1 MWKYVVFRP
10 QNHTSY
16 WGACQMDWF
25 VVKDRPMS
33 NSTQSGQGAISNI
46 LAVAG
51 FIILIAIIIWGAY
64 HFLELASS
72 GLSSLFGRNSDAIK
86 VTLSDNTVAS
96 GEAFDASWTYTPEG
110 AGVYTVLYQCTEG
123 LQLRSVT
130 GNGIVTAIP
139 CGAAFPLGNETTKTA
154 RIIPSVSGDKTIDTT
169 VTFIFN
175 PAVDSTSTS
184 TATAPRPQGSAKVA
198 IAPAATAGTGTAQ
211 NGTGTNG
218 TGTGS
223 GTGTKTGTATKPAA
237 TTPAKP
243 VVTTPKPTVTGTP
256 DLEVRILAVGVI
268 DPYTGSFIARAPM
281 GNEMAAVK
289 FDVVNRGSA
298 ATGAWYFSAE
308 LPTYPTAPYNSPRQA
323 SLAPGDHIENTLRFN
338 QVTPGG
344 GLFAVTVDSSNAVR
358 ETNESNNTTGIWVG
372 ATGAYP
378 YAY

>member
-1 MWKYVVFRP
+1 
-10 QNHTSY
+10 
-16 WGACQMDWF
+16 
-25 VVKDRPMS
+25 MS

-86 VTLSDNTVAS
+86 VTLSDNSVAS
-96 GEAFDASWTYTPEG
+96 GEAFDASWTYAPEG
-110 AGVYTVLYQCTEG
+110 AGVYTMLYQCTEG

-130 GNGIVTAIP
+130 SNGIVTAIP

-154 RIIPSVSGDKTIDTT
+154 RIIPSISGDKTIDAT

-175 PAVDSTSTS
+175 PAIDSTSTS
-184 TATAPRPQGSAKVA
+184 TATTPRPQGSAKVA
-198 IAPAATAGTGTAQ
+198 IAPAATTGTGTTQ
-211 NGTGTNG
+211 NGTGT
-218 TGTGS
+218 
-223 GTGTKTGTATKPAA
+223 GTAAGTNTKPV
-237 TTPAKP
+237 T
-243 VVTTPKPTVTGTP
+243 TTPKPTVSTPKPVTGTP

-268 DPYTGSFIARAPM
+268 DPYTGGFVARAPM
-281 GNEMAAVK
+281 NHEMAVVK

-298 ATGAWYFSAE
+298 SSGAWYFSAE
-308 LPTYPTAPYNSPRQA
+308 LPTYPAAPYNSPRQA
-323 SLAPGDHIENTLRFN
+323 SLAPGDHIENTLRFDRL
-338 QVTPGG
+338 TPGG
-344 GLFAVTVDSSNAVR
+344 GLFAVTVDSSNAVK

-372 ATGAYP
+372 ATGGYP